1 MKNQLFYDDYDGVE
15 CEVLRLGAQSWQ
27 KGKIKVE
34 LTVQF
39 YPDESEKEMEE
50 TELSQSENEVEI
62 SDKNNSENI
71 EPEISPLD
79 DLRQKFNQEN
89 Q

>member
-1 MKNQLFYDDYDGVE
+1 M
-15 CEVLRLGAQSWQ
+15 RLGAQSWQ